1 MIAEMFMLGQLSEK
15 IGYFKVCLLILI
27 NVLRYLYSWRA
38 KEMKGLLSGC
48 LHGADFLLRAG
59 NCEAI
64 TLSLRAPDQPFFF
77 FFQLFFT
84 HSQTNFLESQGD
96 VSDW

>member
-48 LHGADFLLRAG
+48 LHGADFLLRAVQEG
-59 NCEAI
+59 
-64 TLSLRAPDQPFFF
+64 
-77 FFQLFFT
+77 T
-84 HSQTNFLESQGD
+84 HDDDKISSFLKIP
-96 VSDW
+96 